1 MAQCEE
7 CREWHHDDYDLDP
20 NGYCTEHSSLLR
32 CQECE
37 EWFDHSNM
45 FDEKKCNGC
54 LEKNDTPLLRDRG
67 AWSSPLAS

>member
-54 LEKNDTPLLRDRG
+54 L
-67 AWSSPLAS
+67 